1 MGTNCCPLTSV
12 WEAAGYPWSVR
23 LKALLPGWM
32 PWIRK
37 RFKLS
42 PEISAHIEQE
52 NWTHVR
58 KLLGWERYDRQNAV
72 AAMNAL
78 YRKELRLWLNLYLPS
93 VKLVKKVRVGS
104 KLRRVYDAPK
114 TPFERV
120 MASKQANAT
129 QLSVLKELQ
138 RSLDPFQLAKVI
150 DRKLERIYRQANRRL
165 SPKPQEKKQSRQ
177 VTPGRRAGRKGSVKD
192 SAKAAGAN
200 KKQSPH

>member
-58 KLLGWERYDRQNAV
+58 KLLAWERYDTQNAV
-72 AAMNAL
+72 AAMNDL
-78 YRKELRLWLNLYLPS
+78 YRQQLRLWLKLYLPS
-93 VKLVKKVRVGS
+93 VMLRKKVRREPNLHPTS
-104 KLRRVYDAPK
+104 HPPQTPSHRATAPK
-114 TPFERV
+114 
-120 MASKQANAT
+120 Q
-129 QLSVLKELQ
+129 
-138 RSLDPFQLAKVI
+138 
-150 DRKLERIYRQANRRL
+150 
-165 SPKPQEKKQSRQ
+165 
-177 VTPGRRAGRKGSVKD
+177 
-192 SAKAAGAN
+192 
-200 KKQSPH
+200 

>member
-12 WEAAGYPWSVR
+12 WEAGGCPWGGGMKGGVR
-23 LKALLPGWM
+23 GWM

-58 KLLGWERYDRQNAV
+58 KLLGWERYDTQNAV
-72 AAMNAL
+72 AAMNDL
-78 YRKELRLWLNLYLPS
+78 YRQELRLWLNLYLPS

-104 KLRRVYDAPK
+104 KLRRVYDAPT

-120 MASKQANAT
+120 MASKQGDAA
-129 QLSVLKELQ
+129 QLSVLKELH
-138 RSLDPFQLAKVI
+138 RSLAPF
-150 DRKLERIYRQANRRL
+150 
-165 SPKPQEKKQSRQ
+165 
-177 VTPGRRAGRKGSVKD
+177 
-192 SAKAAGAN
+192 
-200 KKQSPH
+200 